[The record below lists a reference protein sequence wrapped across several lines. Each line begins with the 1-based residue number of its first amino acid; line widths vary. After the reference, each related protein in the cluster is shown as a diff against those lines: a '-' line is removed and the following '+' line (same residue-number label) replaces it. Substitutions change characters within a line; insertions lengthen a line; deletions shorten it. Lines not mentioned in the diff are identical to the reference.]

1 MLKYMVLLFAVLAAP
16 VYAARPS
23 ATVTDVIN
31 PSEDTY
37 IHQDNPTSSY
47 GNNGNVMFG
56 YQSGKTIRGLFK
68 FTIPA
73 HTSIVSGSIQ
83 FANVSG
89 GSFSNWTGRADL
101 RALGNATWT
110 ETSTWNNVG
119 GTTWPSTSAGTATS
133 DGVITL
139 SDFSGHYALG
149 FKSGFTGN
157 MNVRSSEVTD
167 PHPPRLTLTYT
178 RSACAGDANLDGIF
192 NSTDLVL
199 VFQAGKYETGIQN
212 ADWATGD
219 WNEDGY
225 FNSSD
230 LVLAFQEGCYTE
242 GDMMAKWEELNE

>member
-1 MLKYMVLLFAVLAAP
+1 MFKYFIVLFAALAAP

-23 ATVTDVIN
+23 VQVTDVIV

-68 FTIPA
+68 FPIPA
-73 HTSIVSGSIQ
+73 NTSIVSGSIQ
-83 FANVSG
+83 FTSTG
-89 GSFSNWTGRADL
+89 GSFTNWTGRTDV
-101 RALGNATWT
+101 RVLGNASWT
-110 ETSTWNNVG
+110 ENSTWNTVG
-119 GTTWPSTSAGTATS
+119 STTWPTTSAGTATS

-139 SDFSGHYALG
+139 SDYSGHYALG

-157 MNVRSSEVTD
+157 LNVRSSETTD
-167 PHPPRLTLTYT
+167 PNPPKLTLVYN
-178 RSACAGDANLDGIF
+178 RAAYAGDSNLDGVF

-199 VFQAGKYETGIQN
+199 VFQAGKYETGIQD

-230 LVLAFQEGCYTE
+230 LVLAFQEGHYTE
-242 GDMMAKWEELNE
+242 GDMMAKWAELNE